1 MTIRKHAGFA
11 AVLLLCF
18 GCAFAQKLQDKG
30 TFLITQNGAPFGQEE
45 FSINLEGGAGVVSTL
60 ATFNVPKEER
70 SVAVNIETRLEYAG
84 NLTARS
90 YKLTIQEAREKQG
103 ISVQFGAEKAA
114 CTYDLG
120 PRQENQDVV
129 FPANGAIL
137 DHNVFAH
144 VAVLLLRFDEKR
156 MGNQGFTVFVPQ
168 LGKDGI
174 GTVFIRYAGKDEC
187 LYSRRKTKA
196 DHFIVNSPN
205 LTMDVWRDSSGRTL
219 KIGIPQTG
227 AAIERAR

>member
-1 MTIRKHAGFA
+1 MNIRKQAVFA
-11 AVLLLCF
+11 VALALF
-18 GCAFAQKLQDKG
+18 GSFSFAQKLQDKG
-30 TFLITQNGAPFGQEE
+30 TFQITQNGAPFGQEE
-45 FSINLEGGAGVVSTL
+45 FSIDLEGGAGVVSTL

-70 SVAVNIETRLEYAG
+70 SVAVSIETRLEYAG

-90 YKLTIQEAREKQG
+90 YRLTIQEAREKQG
-103 ISVQFGAEKAA
+103 IGVLFGAEKAA
-114 CTYDLG
+114 CTFDLG
-120 PRQENQDVV
+120 TRQEHQDVV

-174 GTVFIRYAGKDEC
+174 GTVFIRYVGKDEC
-187 LYSRRKTKA
+187 RYSRRKAKA

-219 KIGIPQTG
+219 KIDIPRTG
-227 AAIERAR
+227 AVIERAR